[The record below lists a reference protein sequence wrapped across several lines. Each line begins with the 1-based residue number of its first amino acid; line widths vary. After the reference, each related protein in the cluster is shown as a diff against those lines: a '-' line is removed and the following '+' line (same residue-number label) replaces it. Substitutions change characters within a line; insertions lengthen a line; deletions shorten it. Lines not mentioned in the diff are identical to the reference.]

1 MKMHKIIIQNKED
14 EHTHKGG
21 GEGEREKVSSCFFGV
36 KKKKLSLQ
44 SLGNK
49 YHGKYIWGCR

>member
-1 MKMHKIIIQNKED
+1 MNT
-14 EHTHKGG
+14 HTKR
-21 GEGEREKVSSCFFGV
+21 GEGEREKVSSFFFEV
-36 KKKKLSLQ
+36 KEKLFLQ